1 MLIFPCTFDL
11 EKEARELEGT
21 YANYSHYSHP
31 IAEDARIYAPDGT
44 LFARYMPEKLSAEV
58 LELALPVMKAVK
70 TRISNRGTA
79 AYKGSMFNRVRKSD
93 GLLAATREVAAE
105 VAELLGYS
113 DQIGY
118 LEGKPGTEARGTQY
132 CRPTQ
137 ITREHPERLTLM
149 RPLALE
155 VDGIFENELPM
166 EYAAQVA
173 AIAAAG
179 KYRITDAY
187 STINL
192 NRDWQTAYHRDA
204 NDLPDGW
211 AAIFVG
217 GEYAGGDLTVPRYRL
232 RFELRPG
239 TLLFFKPHEIH
250 GNLPFSGELLQ
261 GVLFGRE
268 HIASCGGQ

>member
-1 MLIFPCTFDL
+1 MLTFPCNFNL
-11 EKEARELEGT
+11 EKEAKALEGT
-21 YANYSHYSHP
+21 YANYSHYSHR
-31 IAEDARIYAPDGT
+31 IDVDAKVYAPDES
-44 LFARYMPEKLSAEV
+44 LFARYMPSKLSAEV
-58 LELALPVMKAVK
+58 LELALPVMQAVK
-70 TRISNRGTA
+70 TPITNRGTA

-93 GLLAATREVAAE
+93 GLLGATRVVAEE

-132 CRPTQ
+132 CRSTQ
-137 ITREHPERLTLM
+137 ITRKHPERLAQML
-149 RPLALE
+149 PLALE
-155 VDGIFENELPM
+155 VDGIFEMEMPT

-173 AIAAAG
+173 AIAGAG
-179 KYRITDAY
+179 EYRITDAY

-192 NRDWQTAYHRDA
+192 NRDWQTAYHPDA

-217 GEYAGGDLTVPRYRL
+217 GDYAGGDLVVPRYRL

-250 GNLPFSGELLQ
+250 GNLPFEGELLQ

>member
-1 MLIFPCTFDL
+1 MLTFPCTFNL
-11 EKEARELEGT
+11 EKEAEELEGT
-21 YANYSHYSHP
+21 YANFSHYSYR
-31 IAEDARIYAPDGT
+31 IAVDAKIYAPDRS
-44 LFARYMPEKLSAEV
+44 LFARYMPSKLSAEV
-58 LELALPVMKAVK
+58 LELALPVMQAVK
-70 TRISNRGTA
+70 TPISNRGTA

-118 LEGKPGTEARGTQY
+118 LEGKPGTEARGTHY

-155 VDGIFENELPM
+155 ADGIFQAELPA

-173 AIAAAG
+173 AIAGAG
-179 KYRITDAY
+179 KYRITEAY

-217 GEYAGGDLTVPRYRL
+217 GNYAGGDLVVPRYRL

-239 TLLFFKPHEIH
+239 TLLYFRPHEIH

>member
-1 MLIFPCTFDL
+1 MLIFPCNYNL
-11 EKEARELEGT
+11 EQEAKALEGT
-21 YANYSHYSHP
+21 YANYSHSSRR
-31 IAEDARIYAPDGT
+31 IAEDAKVLAPDGS
-44 LFARYMPEKLSAEV
+44 LFARYMPAKLSAEV
-58 LELALPVMKAVK
+58 LELALPVMQAVN
-70 TRISNRGTA
+70 TPFSNRGTA
-79 AYKGSMFNRVRKSD
+79 AYKNSMFNRVRKD
-93 GLLAATREVAAE
+93 GLLAATREVAPE
-105 VAELLGYS
+105 VQRLLGYS

-137 ITREHPERLTLM
+137 ITRTHPERLTLM

-155 VDGIFENELPM
+155 ADGIFQQELPA
-166 EYAAQVA
+166 EYAAQVD
-173 AIAAAG
+173 AIAGAG
-179 KYRITDAY
+179 KYRITDSI

-211 AAIFVG
+211 AIIFVG
-217 GEYAGGDLTVPRYRL
+217 GEYAGGDLVVPRYRL

-239 TLLFFKPHEIH
+239 TLLFFKPHEVH
-250 GNLPFSGELLQ
+250 GNLPFQGELLQ

-268 HIASCGGQ
+268 HIASCGGK

>member
-1 MLIFPCTFDL
+1 MLIFQCNFNP
-11 EKEARELEGT
+11 EKEAKELEGT
-21 YANYSHYSHP
+21 YANYSHYSYR
-31 IAEDARIYAPDGT
+31 IAEDAKIYAPDGS
-44 LFARYMPEKLSAEV
+44 LFARYMPAKLSAEV
-58 LELALPVMKAVK
+58 LELALPVMRAVK
-70 TRISNRGTA
+70 TPITNRGTA
-79 AYKGSMFNRVRKSD
+79 AYKGSMFNRVRND
-93 GLLAATREVAAE
+93 GLLGATRV
-105 VAELLGYS
+105 VAEEVTKLLGYS

-132 CRPTQ
+132 CRATQ
-137 ITREHPERLTLM
+137 ITRAHPERLILM

-155 VDGIFENELPM
+155 TDRIFQEELPA
-166 EYAAQVA
+166 EYTAQVA
-173 AIAAAG
+173 AIAGAG
-179 KYRITDAY
+179 KYRITDSY

-192 NRDWQTAYHRDA
+192 NRDWQTAYHADA

-217 GEYAGGDLTVPRYRL
+217 GDYAGGDLIVPRYRL

-239 TLLFFKPHEIH
+239 TLLFFRPHEIH
-250 GNLPFSGELLQ
+250 GNLPFEGELLQ